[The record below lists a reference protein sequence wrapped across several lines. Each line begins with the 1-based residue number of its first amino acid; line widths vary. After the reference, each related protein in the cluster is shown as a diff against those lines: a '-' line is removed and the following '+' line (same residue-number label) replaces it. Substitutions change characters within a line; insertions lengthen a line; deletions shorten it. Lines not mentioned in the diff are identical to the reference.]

1 VTVVSDPLG
10 RAKSELANLEGQIAL
25 HDDAIHRHEAEK
37 QTAIKAADEVR
48 TFIRLF
54 ERYSLDDS
62 RSVID
67 ATPRIVSGFSMA
79 DRIARV
85 AEEEI
90 RSAQHRVS
98 LEIICRAALAA
109 GIPIG
114 GKDEAAKRNNVS
126 GSLSRNP
133 RFHGVRHRGWWLT
146 TLGPCPD
153 DPPPQNTEA
162 ADIRFQDTSTAS
174 AEPRPTSEGAEPVR
188 PWPGGGT

>member
-1 VTVVSDPLG
+1 VSDPLG
-10 RAKSELANLEGQIAL
+10 RAKSDLASLEGQIAL
-25 HDDAIHRHEAEK
+25 HDDAIHRHETEK
-37 QTAIKAADEVR
+37 QTAIRAADEVR

-54 ERYSLDDS
+54 ERYSLGDTQ
-62 RSVID
+62 SVID
-67 ATPRIVSGFSMA
+67 ATAKSVTGFSMA

-90 RSAQHRVS
+90 RNARHRVS
-98 LEIICRAALAA
+98 LETICRAALSA

-153 DPPPQNTEA
+153 DPPQNTEA
-162 ADIRFQDTSTAS
+162 ADIRSQDPSAAS
-174 AEPRPTSEGAEPVR
+174 VEPRPTSEGAEPVR
-188 PWPGGGT
+188 PVNPWPGGGT